1 MQEILCPSC
10 GKSFTIDKAGY
21 AEILKQVRDS
31 EFEAD
36 IHERLAIA
44 ESEKQTAVQL
54 AEAKI
59 INELQKT
66 SASKDSEIQSLKS
79 RIEAGE
85 TVQKL
90 AISEALSPVEK
101 ERDKLKLNLEN
112 IEQKKELSEKSIIEK
127 YEIQLMDRDAAIER
141 LRDMKMRLS
150 TKMVGESL
158 EQHCENEFNAI
169 RALAFPNANFDKD
182 NDGKSGSK
190 GDYIFQDFDD
200 SENELISIMFEMKN
214 ESDETKT
221 KKKNAD
227 FYAELDKDRNEKKCE
242 YAVLVTMLEPDND
255 LFNNGILDVS
265 HIFPKM
271 YVVRPQFFI
280 PIIGVLKNAASKSLV
295 LRNELAV
302 ARAQQYDITDFETK
316 LKDWKTGFAKNFD
329 LQSRKLKAAIAG
341 IDESIK
347 QLEKTKDA
355 LISSDNNHR
364 LANEKLQD
372 LSIKKLTKGNPTMIE
387 KFAALPKGNKD
398 LS

>member
-1 MQEILCPSC
+1 M
-10 GKSFTIDKAGY
+10 
-21 AEILKQVRDS
+21 RDS

-36 IHERLAIA
+36 IHERLELA
-44 ESEKQTAVQL
+44 ESEKQIAVQL

-66 SASKDSEIQSLKS
+66 SATKDSEIQSLKS

-85 TVQKL
+85 TAQKL
-90 AISEALSPVEK
+90 AISEALSQVEK
-101 ERDKLKLNLEN
+101 ERDQLKFGLEN
-112 IEQKKELSEKSIIEK
+112 AEQKKELSEKSIIEK
-127 YEIQLMDRDAAIER
+127 YEIQLKDRDAAIER
-141 LRDMKMRLS
+141 LRDMKSRLS

-169 RALAFPNANFDKD
+169 RAMAFPNANFDKD
-182 NDGKSGSK
+182 NDDKSGSK
-190 GDYIFQDFDD
+190 GDYIFRDFDD
-200 SENELISIMFEMKN
+200 AKTELISIMFEMKN

-242 YAVLVTMLEPDND
+242 YAVLVTMLEPEND

-316 LKDWKTGFAKNFD
+316 LKEWKIGFAKNFD

-372 LSIKKLTKGNPTMIE
+372 LSIKKLTKGNSTMIQ
-387 KFAALPKGNKD
+387 KFAALHNDEKELP
-398 LS
+398 